1 MRSLVGRLTMSSV
14 AVLATWCAQSASAE
28 PPVHS
33 VTGSGV
39 VSVEGI
45 VFRTTVAVHQ
55 DSDGGVWGVSIVLLD
70 LSAFDLGKVTFRI
83 EPTCLDVDGDSA
95 WIGGIVTH
103 STNEVIVPIGE
114 NDITLVRDLGK
125 NGQDVMHNEPF
136 PPGTLCTDR
145 PEFLESVVDR
155 GNFKVR

>member
-1 MRSLVGRLTMSSV
+1 MRSVVGRLTMSSFV
-14 AVLATWCAQSASAE
+14 ILAAWCAHSASAQ

-45 VFRTTVAVHQ
+45 VFRTTIAVHQ
-55 DSDGGVWGVSIVLLD
+55 DSDGEVWGVSIVLLD
-70 LSAFDLGKVTFRI
+70 LSAFDLGTVTFRI
-83 EPTCLDVDGDSA
+83 QATCLDVDGDSA

-103 STNEVIVPIGE
+103 STNEDIVPIGE

-125 NGQDVMHNEPF
+125 NGLDVMHNEPF
-136 PPGTLCTDR
+136 PPSTLCTDR
-145 PEFLESVVDR
+145 PAFLESVVDR
-155 GNFKVR
+155 GNFSVR